1 MGLKDRI
8 EDKLNRIFSNDLELT
23 RPVKIIYTE
32 IVSGGDI
39 AHPSIKKEL
48 ILKKNKELINGF
60 FLMPTNDIGDLVTN
74 YDGEL
79 LINDLDF
86 DITSVAFSK
95 GVYTD
100 SIIGT
105 DLTINSNVLDLSSI
119 ENIDDFIDLVSSLDN
134 MFCFKLSDTEF
145 AIISSVADGENDS
158 NFKNLE
164 ISGTAKDLL
173 GLDSV
178 SKKATLKIQINNVV
192 YSVKSVFNGDYIKS
206 VKLIR
211 G

>member
-8 EDKLNRIFSNDLELT
+8 EDKLNRIFSSDLELT

-39 AHPSIKKEL
+39 AHPFIKKEL